1 MRRAAN
7 NLDIGMSIYSFYET
21 NWTFINI
28 EYIFV
33 DDGLSDDESDDDDV
47 NRYGPAYAK
56 YKRRVLNRNNYF
68 DGVVDD
74 DGDYISDMS
83 DRSDD

>member
-1 MRRAAN
+1 MFP
-7 NLDIGMSIYSFYET
+7 G
-21 NWTFINI
+21 
-28 EYIFV
+28 
-33 DDGLSDDESDDDDV
+33 DDLSDDDNLSSDDDV

-56 YKRRVLNRNNYF
+56 YKKRVLKRNNYF

-83 DRSDD
+83 DRSEDSD

>member
-1 MRRAAN
+1 
-7 NLDIGMSIYSFYET
+7 MSIYSFYET

-47 NRYGPAYAK
+47 NRYGP
-56 YKRRVLNRNNYF
+56 VLHMLSIKDAF
-68 DGVVDD
+68 
-74 DGDYISDMS
+74 
-83 DRSDD
+83 

>member
-1 MRRAAN
+1 MTGVFFLECYR
-7 NLDIGMSIYSFYET
+7 I
-21 NWTFINI
+21 
-28 EYIFV
+28 
-33 DDGLSDDESDDDDV
+33 DDGLSDDESACSADDDMV

-56 YKRRVLNRNNYF
+56 YKKRVLNRNNYF

-83 DRSDD
+83 DRSEVSD